1 MVLGRSLG
9 VYLAVV
15 CVATLVAAARLRDMA
30 LDGVPF
36 ALWLP
41 FARPLAATVFEVTL
55 LVAVPACVLG
65 SWCAGATLRAALCV
79 FALLSAL
86 SVGAVLTFDPG
97 KEVAPG
103 LLAQDLL
110 DAARATCPLT
120 PSRRVHVPLV
130 GVEWTCAVA
139 TAALVSGPSPLGG
152 GSRFEATAIR
162 VSPDLR
168 ELSLSDL
175 RLRLPARGAVPPLR
189 LAVRQASIRGLA
201 PWGRSRSVPLLAR
214 LSSTA
219 FALALTVVTGIL
231 LLRPL
236 RRGFVFGVTA
246 GLAAGLTLVGVQY
259 WLDRV
264 HAQGSSYWLA
274 ATTGPAVVCLAALC
288 LALARRWR
296 PGRSGENGEA
306 GPG

>member
-15 CVATLVAAARLRDMA
+15 CIATLVSAARLRDMA
-30 LDGVPF
+30 LDDVPF
-36 ALWLP
+36 SLWLP

-55 LVAVPACVLG
+55 LIAVPACALG
-65 SWCAGATLRAALCV
+65 SWCAGAPLRTALGV
-79 FALLSAL
+79 FALFSVL

-103 LLAQDLL
+103 LLAQELL
-110 DAARATCPLT
+110 DAARTTCPLT

-130 GVEWTCAVA
+130 GVEWTCATA
-139 TAALVSGPSPLGG
+139 AAALVSGPSPLGG
-152 GSRFEATAIR
+152 GSRFEATAIK

-175 RLRLPARGAVPPLR
+175 SLRLPARGARPPLR
-189 LAVRQASIRGLA
+189 LAVRHASIRGLA
-201 PWGRSRSVPLLAR
+201 PWGRSRSVPLLSR
-214 LSSTA
+214 LSSNA
-219 FALALTVVTGIL
+219 FALILTMTTGIL

-236 RRGFVFGVTA
+236 RWGFVFGVTA

-259 WLDRV
+259 WLDRI

-274 ATTGPAVVCLAALC
+274 AATGPMVLC
-288 LALARRWR
+288 VASWGLALARRWR
-296 PGRSGENGEA
+296 PGRSAENGAA

>member
-15 CVATLVAAARLRDMA
+15 CIAALVSAARLRDMA
-30 LDGVPF
+30 LDDVPF

-65 SWCAGATLRAALCV
+65 SWCAGAPLRTALGI

-103 LLAQDLL
+103 LLAQELL

-120 PSRRVHVPLV
+120 PARRVRVPLV
-130 GVEWTCAVA
+130 GVEWTCATTA
-139 TAALVSGPSPLGG
+139 AALVAGPSPLGG
-152 GSRFEATAIR
+152 GSRFEATAIQ

-175 RLRLPARGAVPPLR
+175 RLRLPARGAAPPLR
-189 LAVRQASIRGLA
+189 LAVRHASIRGLA

-214 LSSTA
+214 LSSNA
-219 FALALTVVTGIL
+219 FALVVTVATGIL

-236 RRGFVFGVTA
+236 RWGFVFGVTA
-246 GLAAGLTLVGVQY
+246 GLAAGLTHVGVLY
-259 WLDRV
+259 WLDRI

-274 ATTGPAVVCLAALC
+274 AASGPTVLCLAALSV
-288 LALARRWR
+288 ALGRRWR
-296 PGRSGENGEA
+296 PGRPAENGAA